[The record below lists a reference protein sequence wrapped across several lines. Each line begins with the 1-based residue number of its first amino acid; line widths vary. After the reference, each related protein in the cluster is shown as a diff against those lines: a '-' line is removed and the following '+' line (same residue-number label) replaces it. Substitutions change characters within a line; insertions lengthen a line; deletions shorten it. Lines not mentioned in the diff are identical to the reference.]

1 MRYGLN
7 LYDDNCE
14 FNKIHF
20 VFCDMEALTAFAETC
35 INHGKKVEMYLETER
50 GEKDGNTL

>member
-20 VFCDMEALTAFAETC
+20 VFCDIEALTAFAETC

-50 GEKDGNTL
+50 GDKDGNTL